1 MTEAPK
7 NPPEMPDF
15 GDFYKAVNDRA
26 PFPWQARLACQIS
39 QDNSWPEE
47 IGVPTGLG
55 KTACLDIAVWW
66 LASQA
71 HLHPLARSAP
81 TRIWWVVNRRL
92 LVDEASRHAQKL
104 SKMLRSAGQ
113 VERPSRDQE
122 VLRRVGARLASLA
135 DPENSEW
142 LQGHDSG
149 VHGPLDGSLAS
160 LSTAE
165 PLHVIPMR
173 GGLTLRRPPNPA
185 QPSVI
190 VSTIPMYGSRLL
202 FRGFGSSRSMR
213 PIDAALAGTDSLVLV
228 DEAHLAR
235 HLRDLVP
242 KLQQCVPESAE
253 RVLPAQRSGPQV
265 VSLTATGDA
274 SPSGRFDL
282 DDDDLANEV
291 IRQRLDAAKPV
302 EVDAEPRGDSAKAL
316 RDAAVRLLK
325 DAASPAAC
333 VIFCNTPA
341 VARDVY
347 SLVKSHKLGAAA
359 DVMLVTGRTRQHEAD
374 ALRKR
379 LLDPATGAPAGRTD
393 NGGAPPRERHLI
405 VIATQTLEVGADLDF
420 EYLVTEQCG
429 VRALTQRLGRLN
441 RLGRHDH
448 AQAVYVH
455 RPPKRTQSA
464 RDNPGDGARNGWAV
478 YGSEPSVVLERLEN
492 RGFEEHI
499 DLSPGVIADRLGR
512 PAEDSGRAPEVLPGL
527 LWEWVKTTTPP
538 HGEAPVEPYFSG
550 IADPKRAVSVVWRAF
565 VPSLDEP
572 ARDAVP
578 DESDE
583 YEAADGRYHLWPRVT
598 NDETVEVPVHE
609 LQRALRERGVEPVV
623 RRSEDRSFVEAA
635 RNSDLRSGD
644 LVVLP
649 IDVGL
654 YDDFG
659 WAPDGRRG
667 VSDLSIQRSGLP
679 LDQLALERLCRNE
692 TDRLEPIRNAL
703 RQVLPDAEEEVDEA
717 IAREAAE
724 VLISLLCDCDMA
736 GLEPDDRAAFLDALD
751 PSPMFAPNEVPRL
764 ELSTSALSF
773 RLDDSDEG
781 CLCESLPPHA
791 RELVA
796 HGRAVGERARSIATA
811 LGLPTHLVEVIE
823 QAGEFHDVG
832 KADERFQRW
841 LNRGKPVHESDYVP
855 LAKSDMAASRWATA
869 RKDAGWP
876 FGGRHEELSARL
888 VGAWL
893 AEGGHG
899 LEPSGQDLLIHLV
912 VSHHGKGRPL
922 VVPVADGSAGR
933 VDWKFSDGSAKRVS
947 ADLSTT
953 DWGQPARFQR
963 LNEQFGPWGVALL
976 ETIVRQA
983 DHEVSASRNEVQ

>member
-1 MTEAPK
+1 MTEAPE
-7 NPPEMPDF
+7 NPPEVPDF
-15 GDFYKAVNDRA
+15 GDFYKAVNDRT
-26 PFPWQARLACQIS
+26 PFPWQARLARQIA
-39 QDNSWPEE
+39 QDSSWPEE

-71 HLHPLARSAP
+71 HLCPLARSAP

-104 SKMLRSAGQ
+104 SEMLRGAGQ

-122 VLRRVGARLASLA
+122 VLRRMGARLASLA
-135 DPENSEW
+135 SPQNSEW
-142 LQGHDSG
+142 LHGHGSE
-149 VHGPLDGSLAS
+149 VHGPLDGDLAS
-160 LSTAE
+160 LPTAE

-213 PIDAALAGTDSLVLV
+213 PIDAALAGADSLVLV

-242 KLQQCVPESAE
+242 KLQQCVPESAQ
-253 RVLPAQRSGPQV
+253 RLLPDQRSGPQV
-265 VSLTATGDA
+265 VTLTATGDA

-291 IRQRLDAAKPV
+291 IRRRLDAAKPV

-347 SLVKSHKLGAAA
+347 NLMKSHKLGAAA

-374 ALRKR
+374 VLRKR

-448 AQAVYVH
+448 AQAGYVH
-455 RPPKRTQSA
+455 RPPKRTRSA
-464 RDNPGDGARNGWAV
+464 RDNPGDGARDGWPV
-478 YGSEPSVVLERLEN
+478 YGSEPSVVLERLGN

-512 PAEDSGRAPEVLPGL
+512 PAEDSGRAPELLPGL

-583 YEAADGRYHLWPRVT
+583 HEAADGRYHLWPRVT

-609 LQRALRERGVEPVV
+609 LQRALRERGVEPVA

-635 RNSDLRSGD
+635 QNSDLRSGD

-649 IDVGL
+649 IDIGL

-659 WAPDGRRG
+659 WAPDERRG
-667 VSDLSIQRSGLP
+667 VSDLSIQRCGLP

-703 RQVLPDAEEEVDEA
+703 RRVLPGAEEEVDEA

-724 VLISLLCDCDMA
+724 ILISLLRDCDMA
-736 GLEPDDRAAFLDALD
+736 GLDPDDRDAFLDALD
-751 PSPMFAPNEVPRL
+751 PSPVFTPNEVPRL
-764 ELSTSALSF
+764 ELSTSALSV
-773 RLDDSDEG
+773 RLDESDEG

-823 QAGEFHDVG
+823 QAGEFHDIG

-876 FGGRHEELSARL
+876 FGGRHEQLSARL
-888 VGAWL
+888 VAAWL
-893 AEGGHG
+893 ADESHG
-899 LEPSGQDLLIHLV
+899 LEPCEQDLLIHLV

-933 VDWKFSDGSAKRVS
+933 ADWSFGDGSAKRVS

>member
-1 MTEAPK
+1 MTKLPK

-15 GDFYKAVNDRA
+15 GDFYKAVNDRS
-26 PFPWQARLACQIS
+26 PFPWQARLARQIS
-39 QDNSWPEE
+39 HDNSWPEE

-104 SKMLRSAGQ
+104 SEMLCDAGRA
-113 VERPSRDQE
+113 ERPSRDQE
-122 VLRRVGARLASLA
+122 VLKQVGARLSSLA
-135 DPENSEW
+135 GRQNSERPH
-142 LQGHDSG
+142 GHGSE
-149 VHGPLDGSLAS
+149 VHGPLAGSYAS
-160 LSTAE
+160 LPTAE

-173 GGLTLRRPPNPA
+173 GGLTLRRPPNSA

-253 RVLPAQRSGPQV
+253 RVLPARRSGPQV

-274 SPSGRFDL
+274 SPNSRFDL
-282 DDDDLANEV
+282 DDDDRANEV
-291 IRQRLDAAKPV
+291 IRQRLHAAKPV

-341 VARDVY
+341 AARDVY
-347 SLVKSHKLGAAA
+347 GLMKSHKLGAAA

-374 ALRKR
+374 VLRKR

-393 NGGAPPRERHLI
+393 NGGAPSRKRHLI

-455 RPPKRTQSA
+455 RPPKRTRSA
-464 RDNPGDGARNGWAV
+464 RDNPADGARDGWPV
-478 YGSEPSVVLERLEN
+478 YGSEPSVVLERLGN
-492 RGFEEHI
+492 RGFEEHVG
-499 DLSPGVIADRLGR
+499 LSPGVIADRLGR

-538 HGEAPVEPYFSG
+538 HGEAAVEPYFSG
-550 IADPKRAVSVVWRAF
+550 IADPKRAVSVVWRAC

-572 ARDAVP
+572 ERDAVP

-583 YEAADGRYHLWPRVT
+583 HEAADGRHRLWPRVT
-598 NDETVEVPVHE
+598 NDETLEVPVHE
-609 LQRALRERGVEPVV
+609 LQRVLRERGAEAVV

-635 RNSDLRSGD
+635 QNSDLRAGD

-649 IDVGL
+649 IDGGL
-654 YDDFG
+654 YDEFG
-659 WAPDGRRG
+659 WAPDEKRG
-667 VSDLSIQRSGLP
+667 VSDLSIPRSGLP
-679 LDQLALERLCRNE
+679 LDQLALERLCRSE

-724 VLISLLCDCDMA
+724 VLISLLRDCDMA
-736 GLEPDDRAAFLDALD
+736 DLEPDDRDAFLDALD
-751 PSPMFAPNEVPRL
+751 PSPVFAPNEVPRL
-764 ELSTSALSF
+764 ELRTSALSF
-773 RLDDSDEG
+773 RLDESDEG

-811 LGLPTHLVEVIE
+811 LGLPPHMVEVVE

-841 LNRGKPVHESDYVP
+841 LNRGMPVHESDYVP
-855 LAKSDMAASRWATA
+855 LAKSDMTASRWATA
-869 RKDAGWP
+869 RKAAGWP

-893 AEGGHG
+893 ADGGHG
-899 LEPSGQDLLIHLV
+899 LEPCRQELLIHLV

-933 VDWKFSDGSAKRVS
+933 VDWKFSDGSEKRVS

>member
-7 NPPEMPDF
+7 NLPEVPDF
-15 GDFYKAVNDRA
+15 EDFYKAVNDRA
-26 PFPWQARLACQIS
+26 PFPWQARLARQIS

-71 HLHPLARSAP
+71 HLRPLARSAP

-104 SKMLRSAGQ
+104 SEMLCDAGQ
-113 VERPSRDQE
+113 AERPSRDQE
-122 VLRRVGARLASLA
+122 VLRRMGARLTSLA
-135 DPENSEW
+135 GPQNSEW
-142 LQGHDSG
+142 LHGHGSE
-149 VHGPLDGSLAS
+149 VRGPLVGSLAS
-160 LSTAE
+160 LPTAE

-235 HLRDLVP
+235 HLRVLVP
-242 KLQQCVPESAE
+242 KLQQCVPESAQ
-253 RVLPAQRSGPQV
+253 RLLPAQRSGPQV

-359 DVMLVTGRTRQHEAD
+359 NVMLVTGRTRQHEAD

-379 LLDPATGAPAGRTD
+379 LLDPATGAPAGRTN
-393 NGGAPPRERHLI
+393 NGGAPPRERHFI

-455 RPPKRTQSA
+455 RPPKRARSA
-464 RDNPGDGARNGWAV
+464 RDNPGNGASDGWPV
-478 YGSEPSVVLERLEN
+478 YGSEPLVVLERLEN
-492 RGFEEHI
+492 HGFEEHI
-499 DLSPGVIADRLGR
+499 DLSPGVIADRLGP
-512 PAEDSGRAPEVLPGL
+512 PAEDSERAPEVLPGL

-550 IADPKRAVSVVWRAF
+550 IADPKRSVSVVWRAF

-572 ARDAVP
+572 ERDAVP

-583 YEAADGRYHLWPRVT
+583 YEAADDRYHLWPRVT

-649 IDVGL
+649 IDVPL

-659 WAPDGRRG
+659 WAPDGRRD

-692 TDRLEPIRNAL
+692 TDGLEPIRNAL
-703 RQVLPDAEEEVDEA
+703 RQVLPGAEAEVDEA

-724 VLISLLCDCDMA
+724 VLISLLRDCDMA
-736 GLEPDDRAAFLDALD
+736 GLEPDDRDAFLDALD
-751 PSPMFAPNEVPRL
+751 PSPVFTPNEVPRL

-773 RLDDSDEG
+773 RLDESDEG

-823 QAGEFHDVG
+823 QAGELHDIG

-876 FGGRHEELSARL
+876 FGGRHEQLSARL
-888 VGAWL
+888 VAAWL
-893 AEGGHG
+893 ADESHG
-899 LEPSGQDLLIHLV
+899 LEPCGQDLLIHLV

-922 VVPVADGSAGR
+922 VVPAADGSAGR
-933 VDWKFSDGSAKRVS
+933 VDWTFSDGSAKHVS

>member
-7 NPPEMPDF
+7 NLPEVPDF
-15 GDFYKAVNDRA
+15 EDFYKAVNDRA
-26 PFPWQARLACQIS
+26 PFPWQARLARQIS

-71 HLHPLARSAP
+71 HLRPLARSAP

-104 SKMLRSAGQ
+104 SEMLCDAGQ
-113 VERPSRDQE
+113 AERPSRDQE
-122 VLRRVGARLASLA
+122 VLRRMGARLTSLA
-135 DPENSEW
+135 GPQNSEW
-142 LQGHDSG
+142 LHGHGSE
-149 VHGPLDGSLAS
+149 VRGPLVGSLAS
-160 LSTAE
+160 LPTAE

-235 HLRDLVP
+235 HLRVLVP
-242 KLQQCVPESAE
+242 KLQQCVPESAQ
-253 RVLPAQRSGPQV
+253 RLLPAQRSGPQV

-347 SLVKSHKLGAAA
+347 SLVRSHKLGAAA

-393 NGGAPPRERHLI
+393 NGGTPPRERHLI

-429 VRALTQRLGRLN
+429 VRALTQRLGRIN

-455 RPPKRTQSA
+455 RPPKRTRSA
-464 RDNPGDGARNGWAV
+464 RDNPGYGARDGWPV

-492 RGFEEHI
+492 RGFEEPI

-692 TDRLEPIRNAL
+692 TDGLELIRNAL
-703 RQVLPDAEEEVDEA
+703 RRVLPDAEEEVDEA
-717 IAREAAE
+717 GAREAAE
-724 VLISLLCDCDMA
+724 VLISLLRDCDMA
-736 GLEPDDRAAFLDALD
+736 GLEPDDRDAFLDALD
-751 PSPMFAPNEVPRL
+751 PSPVFTPNEVPRL

-773 RLDDSDEG
+773 RLDESDEG

-823 QAGEFHDVG
+823 QAGEFHDIG

-893 AEGGHG
+893 AEGSHG
-899 LEPSGQDLLIHLV
+899 LEPCGQDLLIHLV

-922 VVPVADGSAGR
+922 VVPAADGSAGR
-933 VDWKFSDGSAKRVS
+933 VDWTFSDGSAKHVS